1 MISFMVRMT
10 FSPDDRAEIA
20 EILGA
25 LTLASRQE
33 PGCVTY
39 IPHYLDGDRDTV
51 LIYEQYQDAAA
62 AEAHRQSPHFK
73 QYAVGGT
80 VPEDEGPCPRRP
92 RGPRLDAPFLGG
104 FIHREWSALLTPRF

>member
-10 FSPDDRAEIA
+10 FSSDDRAEIA
-20 EILGA
+20 ETLRA

-51 LIYEQYQDAAA
+51 LIYEQYRDSEA
-62 AEAHRQSPHFK
+62 AEAHRQSTHFK
-73 QYAVGGT
+73 QYAVGGLYQKMKDR
-80 VPEDEGPCPRRP
+80 VRED
-92 RGPRLDAPFLGG
+92 LV
-104 FIHREWSALLTPRF
+104 ALA